1 MWPLYRF
8 AVKKS
13 ANVEKR
19 SVGAK
24 PGLTDYSIYS
34 ERGNDSAGGQVR
46 ILNCIKNVNR
56 NNFRIV

>member
-46 ILNCIKNVNR
+46 ILNCIKNVN
-56 NNFRIV
+56 